1 MFSLAENDLGGLGGF
16 RHDLP
21 VIFSMSSGIPITS
34 GFSISSSISIAGR
47 EKGSQPL
54 RIRRITAYPCP
65 EITGPGVLIFP
76 PEKVLRYRKS
86 GPRPDRGFHQCI
98 IQKGKGSF
106 EMFAAELAH
115 GLIE

>member
-76 PEKVLRYRKS
+76 PEKVLRYRKAALDQIAVS
-86 GPRPDRGFHQCI
+86 ISALYR
-98 IQKGKGSF
+98 KGRAPLKC
-106 EMFAAELAH
+106 LRR
-115 GLIE
+115 